1 MLKSTR
7 YDGQTGR
14 KSQHLDAT
22 HKLLVL
28 SPRRL
33 RHNGLGAGRHART
46 HGPMSEND
54 GETHSTCT
62 CTYVDETPLL
72 HSQLLPGARR
82 FVLMG
87 VHVPIT
93 HPPLL
98 AVGNYN
104 FIQAGT

>member
-1 MLKSTR
+1 MR

-28 SPRRL
+28 SLRRR

-54 GETHSTCT
+54 DLKHIVPCT

-93 HPPLL
+93 NPDRRPE
-98 AVGNYN
+98 
-104 FIQAGT
+104 IDAGG